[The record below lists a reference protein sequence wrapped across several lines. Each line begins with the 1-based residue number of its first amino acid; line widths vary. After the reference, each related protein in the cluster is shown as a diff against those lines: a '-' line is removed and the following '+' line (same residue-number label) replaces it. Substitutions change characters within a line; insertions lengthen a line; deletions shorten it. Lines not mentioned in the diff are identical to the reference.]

1 MTAPHKPL
9 GALAEQIQNVN
20 RLNGWFEVARTPGE
34 DAALLH
40 SEVSEFFEEVRKGSR
55 PDENYYTTDSNG
67 NTKPEGIP
75 SELADVIIR
84 ALDTAYRWGI
94 DIDDAVAE
102 KLAYNAT
109 RGHRHGG
116 KVL

>member
-1 MTAPHKPL
+1 MTQPHKPL
-9 GALAEQIQNVN
+9 GALAESVKTVN
-20 RLNGWFEVARTPGE
+20 DLNGWFDRVRSQEA
-34 DAALLH
+34 DIALLH
-40 SEVSEFFEEVRKGSR
+40 SEVSELFEEIRDGADTNRNRYHV
-55 PDENYYTTDSNG
+55 DDNG
-67 NTKPEGIP
+67 NLKPEGIP

-109 RGHRHGG
+109 RGRFHGG
-116 KVL
+116 KAL